1 MIPLVRRGQAWL
13 EPKIGG
19 HARDRVTETGARSA
33 FHPLSQEAL
42 DIVRQSAER
51 WNAGD
56 FEGMFELYS
65 DDMVVVTGEHWPEA
79 NVTTQGKD
87 AFRESTRD
95 WLSVWKEIE
104 LETDHVEAFGDRVV
118 ARGHWRM
125 TARASGVEGTMPIH
139 MVLTVRDGKIARLE
153 YYPDHE
159 RAVAAAR
166 GA

>member
-1 MIPLVRRGQAWL
+1 MSEQNAL
-13 EPKIGG
+13 E
-19 HARDRVTETGARSA
+19 
-33 FHPLSQEAL
+33 
-42 DIVRQSAER
+42 IVRKSAER

-56 FEGMFELYS
+56 FEGMFDLYS
-65 DDMVVVTGEHWPEA
+65 DDLVVVTGEHWPEA

-95 WLSVWKEIE
+95 WLSLWESIE
-104 LETDHVEAFGDRVV
+104 METDHVEAHGDRVV
-118 ARGHWRM
+118 AAGHWRSKGV
-125 TARASGVEGTMPIH
+125 RSGVEGRMPMH

-153 YYPDHE
+153 WYPDHE

>member
-1 MIPLVRRGQAWL
+1 M
-13 EPKIGG
+13 
-19 HARDRVTETGARSA
+19 
-33 FHPLSQEAL
+33 SQEAV
-42 DIVRQSAER
+42 DIVLQSAER

-56 FEGMFELYS
+56 FEGMFDLYS
-65 DDMVVVTGEHWPEA
+65 EDLVVVTGEHWPEA
-79 NVTTQGKD
+79 NVTTEGKD
-87 AFRESTRD
+87 AFRESTKD
-95 WLSVWKEIE
+95 WLSVWEQIQ

-118 ARGHWRM
+118 ARGHWLSTGRV
-125 TARASGVEGTMPIH
+125 SGVEGKMPIH

>member
-1 MIPLVRRGQAWL
+1 MHGPL
-13 EPKIGG
+13 
-19 HARDRVTETGARSA
+19 
-33 FHPLSQEAL
+33 FPLSQEAL

-65 DDMVVVTGEHWPEA
+65 EDMVVVTGEHWPEA
-79 NVTTQGKD
+79 SVTMEGKD

-95 WLSVWKEIE
+95 WLSVWKSIE
-104 LETDHVEAFGDRVV
+104 LETDHVEAYGDRVV
-118 ARGHWRM
+118 AHGHWHLTGRG
-125 TARASGVEGTMPIH
+125 SGVPGTMPIH

-166 GA
+166 GG

>member
-1 MIPLVRRGQAWL
+1 MRSSKFPAMT
-13 EPKIGG
+13 EP
-19 HARDRVTETGARSA
+19 R
-33 FHPLSQEAL
+33 
-42 DIVRQSAER
+42 DIVRQVSER

-56 FEGMFELYS
+56 IEGVVELYS
-65 DDMVVVTGEHWPEA
+65 DDVVVQQGEHWPERR
-79 NVTTQGKD
+79 TLQGKP

-95 WLSVWKEIE
+95 WLSVWKSIE

-118 ARGHWRM
+118 AQGHWRM
-125 TARASGVEGTMPIH
+125 TARASGVPGTMPLH
-139 MVLTVRDGKIARLE
+139 MVLTVRDGKISRLE

>member
-1 MIPLVRRGQAWL
+1 VRSDAVFLR
-13 EPKIGG
+13 
-19 HARDRVTETGARSA
+19 
-33 FHPLSQEAL
+33 PLSQEAL
-42 DIVRQSAER
+42 DIVRQLAER

-56 FEGMFELYS
+56 FEAMFDLYA
-65 DDMVVVTGEHWPEA
+65 DDVVVVTGEHWPEA

-95 WLSVWKEIE
+95 WLSVWESIE
-104 LETDHVEAFGDRVV
+104 LETDHVEAFGERVI
-118 ARGHWRM
+118 AGGHWRS
-125 TARASGVEGTMPIH
+125 TGKASGVEGTMPLH
-139 MVLTVRDGKIARLE
+139 AVMTVRDGKIARLE